1 MCAPLRTDG
10 HYSCGQGG
18 TMVID
23 LDRWNTG
30 IDVWPGPLE
39 TCRHYVVNHE
49 YGHLLGHD
57 YCPSAG
63 QLDPVMAQQTKGL
76 DGCRPT
82 AGRSRDPS
90 SAAAGVHL
98 KPRWHPD
105 LRRNAQCRG
114 ASRR

>member
-10 HYSCGQGG
+10 QYSCGQGG
-18 TMVID
+18 TMVIN

-63 QLDPVMAQQTKGL
+63 QT
-76 DGCRPT
+76 RPGHSP
-82 AGRSRDPS
+82 ADQG
-90 SAAAGVHL
+90 
-98 KPRWHPD
+98 PRRLPPNRWP
-105 LRRNAQCRG
+105 
-114 ASRR
+114 